1 MRRPC
6 RGLVVFTASAFTVP
20 PRRQQMK
27 VLLVEDEL
35 SLARTY
41 QRHLERAGHRVEV
54 RTEAE
59 AAYDRLSAAPEEFD
73 ILVLDVL
80 LPGISG
86 IELTR
91 LLRREAFQVP
101 ILLLTALGQQSDIV
115 AGLDAGADDYLTK
128 PFPVDVLLARL
139 RALGRRP
146 RTFDPVAK
154 ATQIQVADLVIDE
167 LQHAVYRHDQEIALT
182 AREYTLLAYLA
193 RNANRVLTREQLMLH
208 VWPDGTEA
216 ASNVL
221 DTYIH
226 HLRDKLEQP
235 GGPQLIQTVRGV
247 GHALRAPEA
256 GSRPTDVARRTPAR

>member
-1 MRRPC
+1 
-6 RGLVVFTASAFTVP
+6 
-20 PRRQQMK
+20 MK
-27 VLLVEDEL
+27 VLLTEDEL

-54 RTEAE
+54 YTSAE
-59 AAYDRLSAAPEEFD
+59 AVYERLADAPDEFD

-80 LPGISG
+80 LPGMSG

-91 LLRREAFQVP
+91 RLRRDGYDIP
-101 ILLLTALGQQSDIV
+101 ILMLTALGQNSDVV

-146 RTFDPVAK
+146 RTFDPIAN
-154 ATQIQVADLVIDE
+154 ATRIQAGDLLIDE
-167 LQHAVYRHDQEIALT
+167 VQHVVYRGAEMIPLT
-182 AREYTLLAYLA
+182 PREFTLLAFLA
-193 RNANRVLTREQLMLH
+193 RHANRVLTRGQLMLH
-208 VWPDGTEA
+208 VWPEGTEA

-226 HLRDKLEQP
+226 HLRDKLEIP
-235 GGPQLIQTVRGV
+235 GGATLIQTVRGV
-247 GHALRAPEA
+247 GYALRLFNGERLAEAP
-256 GSRPTDVARRTPAR
+256 SRQSSGAP

>member
-1 MRRPC
+1 MR
-6 RGLVVFTASAFTVP
+6 
-20 PRRQQMK
+20 
-27 VLLVEDEL
+27 VLLTEDEL

-41 QRHLERAGHRVEV
+41 QRHIERAGHRVEV
-54 RTEAE
+54 YTSAE
-59 AAYDRLSAAPEEFD
+59 AVYDRLVADPDEFD

-80 LPGISG
+80 LPGMTG

-91 LLRREAFQVP
+91 QLRQEGYDIP
-101 ILLLTALGQQSDIV
+101 ILMLTALDQNSDVV

-146 RTFDPVAK
+146 RTFDPVAN
-154 ATQIQVADLVIDE
+154 ATQIRAGDLVIDE
-167 LQHAVYRHDQEIALT
+167 LQHVVYRGTEQIPLT
-182 AREYTLLAYLA
+182 PREFTLLTYLA
-193 RNANRVLTREQLMLH
+193 RNANRALTRGQLMLH

-226 HLRDKLEQP
+226 HLRDKLEAP
-235 GGPQLIQTVRGV
+235 GAAPMIQTIRGV
-247 GHALRAPEA
+247 GYSLRLPE
-256 GSRPTDVARRTPAR
+256 GERPASQTPSQANGRS

>member
-1 MRRPC
+1 
-6 RGLVVFTASAFTVP
+6 
-20 PRRQQMK
+20 MK
-27 VLLVEDEL
+27 VLLTEDEL

-54 RTEAE
+54 FTSAE
-59 AAYDRLSAAPEEFD
+59 VAYERLVTAPGEFD

-80 LPGISG
+80 LPGMSG

-91 LLRREAFQVP
+91 RLRYEGYDTP
-101 ILLLTALGQQSDIV
+101 ILMLTALGQNTDVV

-139 RALGRRP
+139 RALGRRL
-146 RTFDPVAK
+146 RAFDPVAN
-154 ATQIQVADLVIDE
+154 ATQIRAGDLVIDE
-167 LQHAVYRHDQEIALT
+167 LQHVVFRGAEQITLT
-182 AREYTLLAYLA
+182 PREFTLLLYLA
-193 RNANRVLTREQLMLH
+193 RNANRVLTRDQLMLH

-226 HLRDKLEQP
+226 HLRDKLEVP
-235 GGPQLIQTVRGV
+235 GGAPMIQTIRGV
-247 GHALRAPEA
+247 GYALRLPEGERA
-256 GSRPTDVARRTPAR
+256 ASLPSPQANG